1 MKNLLK
7 SEELLQFL
15 ASIALFS
22 TLDYA
27 WWVFPA
33 LLFIPDVSM
42 LGYLISPRWGAY
54 TYNIGHHKGLAVA
67 LGVAGLF
74 LHLPALELTGLM
86 LFAHASFDRLM
97 GYGLKHT
104 DAFKHTHLGL
114 LA

>member
-33 LLFIPDVSM
+33 LLFIFDVSM

-54 TYNIGHHKGLAVA
+54 TYNLGHHKGLAMA

-74 LHLPALELTGLM
+74 LQLPALELTGLM
-86 LFAHASFDRLM
+86 LFAHASFDRMM
-97 GYGLKHT
+97 GYGLKHSE
-104 DAFKHTHLGL
+104 AFKHTHLGKL
-114 LA
+114 